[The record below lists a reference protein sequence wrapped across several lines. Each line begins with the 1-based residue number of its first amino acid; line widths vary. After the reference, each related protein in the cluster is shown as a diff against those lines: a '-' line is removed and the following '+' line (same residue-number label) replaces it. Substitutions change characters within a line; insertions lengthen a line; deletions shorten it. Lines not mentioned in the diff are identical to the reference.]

1 MIDLSRA
8 DQFVVVQIV
17 NHYQGHSDS
26 RSLLGTPTYGGM
38 GPRSMGSTGPSMYM
52 GVNGTGDGG
61 GGGGGAYQRNS
72 SIEDG
77 PQVRIVCSMVLLILI
92 GRN

>member
-1 MIDLSRA
+1 
-8 DQFVVVQIV
+8 
-17 NHYQGHSDS
+17 
-26 RSLLGTPTYGGM
+26 
-38 GPRSMGSTGPSMYM
+38 MYM
-52 GVNGTGDGG
+52 GVNGTGD

-77 PQVRIVCSMVLLILI
+77 PQVRVVCSMVLLLLI